1 MSPHRSLA
9 GTTILVTGVTD
20 DASLALAIARELS
33 AQGARLVCAGL
44 GPTPHHGTLS
54 PRAARYLETAWTS
67 FRQAVATLNADV
79 ITLPFDAKLDASV
92 MAIAEDL
99 GRRDRVLDGVV
110 HAIAMDPTIRGDSVA
125 PLLAV
130 TREQF
135 LECLDVSAY
144 SLLAL
149 VRALLDAN
157 VLRHGASIVT
167 LSYIGAARVPAH
179 PYRNIGIAKAALE
192 RLALEMADDLGRAHA
207 IRVNTVRFSPWS
219 SSRAGGAI
227 PGLGDAMRAAH
238 ARSALGNARPDDLA
252 REVAHLLEPGLRVTG
267 EVRHVDGGFHG
278 LA

>member
-1 MSPHRSLA
+1 MSPRRGLA
-9 GTTILVTGVTD
+9 GTRILVTGVTD

-33 AQGARLVCAGL
+33 ARGAELACAGL
-44 GPTPHHGTLS
+44 GPTPQHATLS
-54 PRAARYLETAWTS
+54 PRATRYLEAAWQS

-79 ITLPFDAKLDASV
+79 ITLPFDAKLDATLTA
-92 MAIAEDL
+92 MANQLAER
-99 GRRDRVLDGVV
+99 GQELDGLV
-110 HAIAMDPTIRGDSVA
+110 HAIAMDPTIRRDSVA

-149 VRALLDAN
+149 ARALLDAR

-192 RLALEMADDLGRAHA
+192 RLALEMADDLGRSHA
-207 IRVNTVRFSPWS
+207 IRVNAVRFSPWS
-219 SSRAGGAI
+219 ASRAGGAI
-227 PGLGDAMRAAH
+227 SGLGDAMRAAD
-238 ARSALGNARPDDLA
+238 ARSPLGNAQPEDLA
-252 REVAHLLEPGLRVTG
+252 REVAYLLEPGLRVTG